1 MSLESIK
8 LQCVELKNHVDGLL
22 CQVEEIEKKN
32 TKKHAT
38 DARKTL
44 MKCKNVCDNL
54 RKDILTHS
62 KNKNVKK
69 VDNVD
74 NVENVEN
81 VEKVEKVETVEPNTT
96 TEKKKRGRKK
106 KA

>member
-44 MKCKNVCDNL
+44 MKCKHVCDTL

-69 VDNVD
+69 VEI
-74 NVENVEN
+74 VEPVEP
-81 VEKVEKVETVEPNTT
+81 VKTDEEKVEPNTT

-106 KA
+106 KE

>member
-8 LQCVELKNHVDGLL
+8 LQCIELKNHVDGLL

-69 VDNVD
+69 VEFVEKVD
-74 NVENVEN
+74 D
-81 VEKVEKVETVEPNTT
+81 VEKVEKVENVEPNTT

-106 KA
+106 KE

>member
-8 LQCVELKNHVDGLL
+8 LQCIELKNHVDGLL

-38 DARKTL
+38 DARKTI
-44 MKCKNVCDNL
+44 MKCKYVCDTL

-69 VDNVD
+69 VEFVEKVD
-74 NVENVEN
+74 D

-106 KA
+106 KE